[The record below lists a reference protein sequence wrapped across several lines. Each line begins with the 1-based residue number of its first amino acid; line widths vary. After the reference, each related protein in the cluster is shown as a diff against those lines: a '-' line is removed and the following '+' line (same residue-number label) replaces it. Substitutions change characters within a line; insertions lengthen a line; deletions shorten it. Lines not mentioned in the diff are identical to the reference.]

1 MVIEEPQREK
11 SSLTA
16 VNLGLAA
23 NIFLAIIKTTIGI
36 LGHSPALLADGVNS
50 TSDVAYFLVVSV
62 FIRLSRKPADAEHP
76 FGHSQFESIAALTV
90 GSFVITSAL
99 AIFWDSLN
107 TIFDQLSSQTVTLAA
122 SPLAFWVALLTV
134 GLKIFLFIYTRRIG
148 NRVNSTAIQAIAYD
162 HRNDIFSATAALIGI
177 TLGRA
182 GYTWVDP
189 LAGAVVALVV
199 LRTGVEILRESASE
213 LMDTVPGQALNQKVT
228 EILKEIP
235 GVWQVEEVH
244 AHRFGP
250 YLMMN
255 ITIGV
260 DGSVSVTEGDRIATL
275 AENKL
280 RGAIEFLEFV
290 HIHYHPA
297 L

>member
-134 GLKIFLFIYTRRIG
+134 GLK
-148 NRVNSTAIQAIAYD
+148 
-162 HRNDIFSATAALIGI
+162 FSC
-177 TLGRA
+177 
-182 GYTWVDP
+182 
-189 LAGAVVALVV
+189 
-199 LRTGVEILRESASE
+199 SF
-213 LMDTVPGQALNQKVT
+213 
-228 EILKEIP
+228 IP
-235 GVWQVEEVH
+235 G
-244 AHRFGP
+244 ASA
-250 YLMMN
+250 
-255 ITIGV
+255 IG
-260 DGSVSVTEGDRIATL
+260 
-275 AENKL
+275 
-280 RGAIEFLEFV
+280 
-290 HIHYHPA
+290 
-297 L
+297 

>member
-1 MVIEEPQREK
+1 MVSEGYQRET
-11 SSLTA
+11 SSLAA

-23 NIFLAIIKTTIGI
+23 NIFLAIMKTAIGI
-36 LGHSPALLADGVNS
+36 LGHSPALLADGINS

-62 FIRLSRKPADAEHP
+62 FIRLARKPADAEHP

-99 AIFWDSLN
+99 AIFWDAVN
-107 TIFDQLSSQTVTLAA
+107 TVFDQLTNQAAAVMA
-122 SPLAFWVALLTV
+122 SPFAFWVALLTV
-134 GLKIFLFIYTRRIG
+134 GLKIVLFTRTRRIG
-148 NRVNSTAIQAIAYD
+148 KRVNSTAILALASD

-177 TLGRA
+177 SLGRS
-182 GYTWVDP
+182 GFTWVDP

-199 LRTGVEILRESASE
+199 LRTGIGILRDSAEE
-213 LMDTVPGQALNQKVT
+213 LMDTVPGQALNQQVNDILSDVP
-228 EILKEIP
+228 EIRR
-235 GVWQVEEVH
+235 VELVH

-250 YLMMN
+250 YLVMN
-255 ITIGV
+255 ITIGI

-280 RGAIEFLEFV
+280 RSAIEFLQVV

-297 L
+297 